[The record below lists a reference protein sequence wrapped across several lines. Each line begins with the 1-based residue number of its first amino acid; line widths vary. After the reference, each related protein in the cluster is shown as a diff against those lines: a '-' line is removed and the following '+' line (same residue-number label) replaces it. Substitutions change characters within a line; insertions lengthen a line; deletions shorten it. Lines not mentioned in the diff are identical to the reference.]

1 MVIGKPLFSEE
12 QIKNRVKKLGG
23 EISRYYEG
31 KEIVAIGIL
40 KGAFMFFS
48 DLVRHIEVPMIIDFL
63 IASSYVK
70 TESSGNI
77 EIYADIRE
85 EIKDRHVLLIEDI
98 VDTGLT
104 IDYIRNLLLK
114 RNPAS
119 LRICTF
125 LDKRPRRKIHVP
137 LDFVGFE
144 IPDEYVVGYG
154 LDYDNRFRNLP
165 YIAIFKKEE

>member
-12 QIKNRVKKLGG
+12 QIKTRIKTLGN
-23 EISRYYEG
+23 EISHYYKG
-31 KEIVAIGIL
+31 KEIIAIGIL

-63 IASSYVK
+63 VASSYVK
-70 TESSGNI
+70 TESSGNV
-77 EIYADIRE
+77 EIHADIRE
-85 EIKDRHVLLIEDI
+85 EIKDKHVLLIEDI

-119 LRICTF
+119 LKICTF
-125 LDKRPRRKIHVP
+125 LDKRPRRKVHVP